1 MQVAKSLCHF
11 ILIIFFFAA
20 FRRGP
25 LFLMETH
32 PAFLQPGLDLLET
45 NFSLQDFGFGFG
57 SLTLHSVILRFFFFI
72 S

>member
-1 MQVAKSLCHF
+1 MPLYYYF
-11 ILIIFFFAA
+11 FFFAA

-45 NFSLQDFGFGFG
+45 NLSLQDFGFG
-57 SLTLHSVILRFFFFI
+57 SLTLHSVILRFFFI
-72 S
+72 SKYFLFFLL